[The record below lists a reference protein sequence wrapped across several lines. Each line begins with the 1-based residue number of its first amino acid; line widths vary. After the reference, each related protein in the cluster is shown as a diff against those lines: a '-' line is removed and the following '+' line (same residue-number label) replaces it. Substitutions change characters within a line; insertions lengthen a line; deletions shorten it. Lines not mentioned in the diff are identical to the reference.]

1 MMWTNSS
8 GLLVSC
14 DSQNIEEILVLIKY
28 LKGTLTLR
36 QTYRPLLGKFEIGIK
51 EETTNFVMT

>member
-51 EETTNFVMT
+51 EERQIL